1 MTETKRPDRTSM
13 QGMIWNAHH
22 ILERTLDGKKGLD
35 PGLFGESLVGICFIS
50 CVQAGFMFTGN
61 VGTGIVMARD
71 RDNGGKWS
79 PPSAIGLTGVGWGF
93 VMGASV
99 QDIIYLIYDAP
110 TLKAMSGDVGFK
122 LGTKVEA
129 AIGTWGHT
137 AEATTNF
144 SNKGVGA
151 NICISFSKGLFGGLS
166 VEGGVVN
173 PRSAVNAK
181 FYEKKSATPM
191 QILFVPGAVE
201 VPPGTLIDEVYHKL
215 DKLIK
220 GDILHTPT
228 ADELAK
234 IKETRMQAEKAGAEA
249 AKSSDVV
256 HVDAAVEAAK
266 EAAANNSTTN

>member
-99 QDIIYLIYDAP
+99 QDIIVSMILTSECLVSTVPAKHAECGRMLP
-110 TLKAMSGDVGFK
+110 FPRE
-122 LGTKVEA
+122 LGTYL
-129 AIGTWGHT
+129 G
-137 AEATTNF
+137 
-144 SNKGVGA
+144 S
-151 NICISFSKGLFGGLS
+151 C
-166 VEGGVVN
+166 
-173 PRSAVNAK
+173 
-181 FYEKKSATPM
+181 
-191 QILFVPGAVE
+191 
-201 VPPGTLIDEVYHKL
+201 
-215 DKLIK
+215 
-220 GDILHTPT
+220 
-228 ADELAK
+228 
-234 IKETRMQAEKAGAEA
+234 
-249 AKSSDVV
+249 
-256 HVDAAVEAAK
+256 
-266 EAAANNSTTN
+266 

>member
-61 VGTGIVMARD
+61 VGTGIVMAR
-71 RDNGGKWS
+71 NNGKWS

-93 VMGASV
+93 VIGASV
-99 QDIIYLIYDAP
+99 QDIIYLIYDDQ

-122 LGTKVEA
+122 LGTKVESA
-129 AIGTWGHT
+129 LGTWGRT

-151 NICISFSKGLFGGLS
+151 NIAISFSKGLFGGLS

-173 PRSAVNAK
+173 PRSAVNEM
-181 FYEKKSATPM
+181 FYQKSATPM
-191 QILFVPGAVE
+191 QILFDEGAVE
-201 VPPGTLIDEVYHKL
+201 VPPGTLMDEVYHKL
-215 DKLIK
+215 NKLIK
-220 GDILHTPT
+220 GDITHTPT
-228 ADELAK
+228 AEELAK
-234 IKETRMQAEKAGAEA
+234 IEATRIEAEKTGAEA

-266 EAAANNSTTN
+266 EAANK